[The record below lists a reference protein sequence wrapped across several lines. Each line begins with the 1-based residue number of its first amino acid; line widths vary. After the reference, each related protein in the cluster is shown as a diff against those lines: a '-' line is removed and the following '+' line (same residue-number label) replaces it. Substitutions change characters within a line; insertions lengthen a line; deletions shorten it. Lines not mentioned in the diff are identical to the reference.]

1 MSASTITRIDAVL
14 YSNHGVFGKIGN
26 VDINGSFIARDDI
39 MTPLNWTD
47 FNWDI
52 RLGSQSLDGLD
63 FPILL
68 PMVVADPKVI
78 GWKEVLL

>member
-1 MSASTITRIDAVL
+1 ML
-14 YSNHGVFGKIGN
+14 GKIGN
-26 VDINGSFIARDDI
+26 VDINGSFVARDDI
-39 MTPLNWTD
+39 KTPLNWTT

-68 PMVVADPKVI
+68 PMVVADPKAV